1 MAESKQIQYLNKD
14 FDGFKQKLLE
24 FAQVYYPDTYN
35 DFSETSAGLM
45 LIEMASY
52 IGDVLS
58 FYGDNQ
64 VQENFLE
71 FAKQRD
77 SLLALA
83 YNHGYFPQVT
93 NAATVDV
100 DVYQTIPAT
109 IDGGLVTPDFN
120 YAMIVEEGAQIQSA
134 NNTSVFFYIEAKI
147 DFTISGS
154 GDPTD
159 ISVYSL
165 DSSNQPNFY
174 LLKKKARATA
184 GDLKTADFTFT
195 TPERFSTV
203 QIEDTNIIE
212 IVKITDSDGNRW
224 YEVPYLAQET
234 IFDPTTNI
242 AQNDPEL
249 YQYNET
255 TPYLL
260 KIKKVPRRFIKRFKT
275 NNSLELQF
283 GPGVSSNPDEVIT
296 PNSDNIGLGLP
307 YGQDKLTTA
316 WDPANF
322 LYTRTYGLAPSNT
335 TLTVEYL
342 TGGGATSNV
351 TAQSLTI
358 LSDGN
363 ITFFG
368 DNLDSILQDT
378 VRNSLAFTNTKPAL
392 GGGDGDTNEDI
403 RRKAIAQYPTQ
414 LRTVTKD
421 DYAIRALSLPSK
433 YGILSKVY
441 VTQDNSISPNV
452 STPESSYDTNALS
465 LYVLSRNSNNNLTI
479 ADPALK
485 NNLTT
490 YLGEYRMVTDAVT
503 IKDAFIINIGV
514 NFDVIIQPNFN
525 NRVVLNIIIN
535 ALTTYFDIDKWQIN
549 QPILINNVRNV
560 IDNIEGVQT
569 VKKLELVNKSGT
581 DSNYSEFAYDIN
593 GATINEVL
601 YPSLD
606 PSVFELKFPTT
617 DIQGRVVTN

>member
-24 FAQVYYPDTYN
+24 FAQVYYPNTYN

-52 IGDVLS
+52 VGDVLS
-58 FYGDNQ
+58 FYTDNQ
-64 VQENFLE
+64 IQENFLQ
-71 FAKQRD
+71 FAKQRNN
-77 SLLALA
+77 LLSLA
-83 YNHGYFPQVT
+83 YNSGYFPQVT
-93 NAATVDV
+93 NAATVNV
-100 DVYQTIPAT
+100 DIYQTIPAT
-109 IDGGLVTPDFN
+109 INSGLVTPDFN
-120 YAMIVEEGAQIQSA
+120 YAMIVEEGSQIQSS
-134 NNTSVFFYIEAKI
+134 NNTSVFFYIEDKI

-165 DSSNQPNFY
+165 DSNNQPNFY
-174 LLKKKARATA
+174 LLKKKAKATA
-184 GDLKTADFTFT
+184 GDLKTTSFTFT
-195 TPERFSTV
+195 NPERFSTV
-203 QIEDTNIIE
+203 QIEDNNIIE
-212 IVKITDSDGNRW
+212 IIKVTDSDGNRW
-224 YEVPYLAQET
+224 YNVPYLAQET
-234 IFDPTTNI
+234 IFDPSTNI
-242 AQNDPEL
+242 AKNNPEL

-260 KIKKVPRRFIKRFKT
+260 KIKKVPRRFIQRFKS
-275 NNSLELQF
+275 NNTLELQF
-283 GPGVSSNPDEVIT
+283 GPGISSNPDEIIT

-307 YGQDKLTTA
+307 YGQDKMTTS
-316 WDPANF
+316 WDPSNF
-322 LYTRTYGLAPSNT
+322 LYTKTYGLAPANT

-351 TAQSLTI
+351 VAQSLTI
-358 LSDGN
+358 LSGGN
-363 ITFFG
+363 VTFFG
-368 DNLDSILQDT
+368 DNLDPTLESTI
-378 VRNSLAFTNTKPAL
+378 RNSLAFTNDKPAV
-392 GGGDGDTNEDI
+392 GGGNGDTNEDI
-403 RRKAIAQYPTQ
+403 RLNAAAQYPTQ

-421 DYAIRALSLPSK
+421 DYAIRSLSLPSK
-433 YGILSKVY
+433 YGVLSKVY
-441 VTQDNSISPNV
+441 VTQDNSISPN
-452 STPESSYDTNALS
+452 TLNPESSYDTNALS
-465 LYVLSRNSNNNLTI
+465 LYVLSRDNNNNLTL

-485 NNLTT
+485 SNLAN

-525 NRVVLNIIIN
+525 NRVILNNIIN
-535 ALTTYFDIDKWQIN
+535 ALIVYFNIDNWQIN
-549 QPILINNVRNV
+549 QPILLNNVRNV

-569 VKKLELVNKSGT
+569 VKKLNLVNKSGV
-581 DSNYSEFAYDIN
+581 DSNYSEFAYDIK

>member
-24 FAQVYYPDTYN
+24 FAQVYYPNTYN

-52 IGDVLS
+52 VGDVLS
-58 FYGDNQ
+58 FYTDNQ
-64 VQENFLE
+64 IQENFLQ
-71 FAKQRD
+71 FAKQRNN
-77 SLLALA
+77 LLSLA
-83 YNHGYFPQVT
+83 YNSGYFPQVT
-93 NAATVDV
+93 NAATVNV
-100 DVYQTIPAT
+100 DIYQTIPAT
-109 IDGGLVTPDFN
+109 INSGLVTPDFN
-120 YAMIVEEGAQIQSA
+120 YAMIVEEGSQIQSS
-134 NNTSVFFYIEAKI
+134 NNTSVFFYIEDKI

-165 DSSNQPNFY
+165 DSNNQPNFY
-174 LLKKKARATA
+174 LLKKKAKATA
-184 GDLKTADFTFT
+184 GDLKTTSFTFT
-195 TPERFSTV
+195 NPERFSTV
-203 QIEDTNIIE
+203 QIEDNNIIE
-212 IVKITDSDGNRW
+212 IIKVTDSDGNRW
-224 YEVPYLAQET
+224 YNVPYLAQET
-234 IFDPTTNI
+234 IFDPSTNI
-242 AQNDPEL
+242 AKNNPEL

-260 KIKKVPRRFIKRFKT
+260 KIKKVPRRFIQRFKS
-275 NNSLELQF
+275 NNTLELQF
-283 GPGVSSNPDEVIT
+283 GPGISSNPDEIIT

-307 YGQDKLTTA
+307 YGQDKMTTS
-316 WDPANF
+316 WDPSNF
-322 LYTRTYGLAPSNT
+322 LYTKTYGLAPANT

-342 TGGGATSNV
+342 TGGGASSNV
-351 TAQSLTI
+351 VAQSLTI
-358 LSDGN
+358 LSGGN
-363 ITFFG
+363 VTFFG
-368 DNLDSILQDT
+368 DNLDPTLESTI
-378 VRNSLAFTNTKPAL
+378 RNSLAFTNDKPAV
-392 GGGDGDTNEDI
+392 GGGNGDTNEDI
-403 RRKAIAQYPTQ
+403 RLNAAAQYPTQ

-421 DYAIRALSLPSK
+421 DYAIRSLSLPSK
-433 YGILSKVY
+433 YGVLSKVY
-441 VTQDNSISPNV
+441 VTQDNSISPN
-452 STPESSYDTNALS
+452 TLNPESSYDTNALS
-465 LYVLSRNSNNNLTI
+465 LYVLSRDNNNNLTL

-485 NNLTT
+485 SNLAN

-525 NRVVLNIIIN
+525 NRVILNNIIN
-535 ALTTYFDIDKWQIN
+535 ALIVYFNIDNWQIN
-549 QPILINNVRNV
+549 QPILLKNVRNV

-569 VKKLELVNKSGT
+569 VKKLNLVNKSGV
-581 DSNYSEFAYDIN
+581 DSNYSEFAYDIK

>member
-24 FAQVYYPDTYN
+24 FAQVYYPNTYN

-52 IGDVLS
+52 VGDVLS
-58 FYGDNQ
+58 FYTDNQ
-64 VQENFLE
+64 IQENFLQ
-71 FAKQRD
+71 FAKQRNN
-77 SLLALA
+77 LLSLA
-83 YNHGYFPQVT
+83 YNSGYFPQVT
-93 NAATVDV
+93 NAATVNV
-100 DVYQTIPAT
+100 DIYQTIPAT
-109 IDGGLVTPDFN
+109 INSGLITPDFN
-120 YAMIVEEGAQIQSA
+120 YAMIVEEGSQIQSS
-134 NNTSVFFYIEAKI
+134 NNTSVFFYIEDKI

-165 DSSNQPNFY
+165 DSNNQPNFY
-174 LLKKKARATA
+174 LLKKKAKATA
-184 GDLKTADFTFT
+184 GDLKTTSFTFT
-195 TPERFSTV
+195 NPERFSTV
-203 QIEDTNIIE
+203 QIEDNNIIE
-212 IVKITDSDGNRW
+212 IIKVTDSDGNRW
-224 YEVPYLAQET
+224 YNVPYLAQET
-234 IFDPTTNI
+234 IFDPSTNI
-242 AQNDPEL
+242 AQNNPEL
-249 YQYNET
+249 YQYTET

-260 KIKKVPRRFIKRFKT
+260 KIKKVPRRFIQRFKS
-275 NNSLELQF
+275 NNTLELQF
-283 GPGVSSNPDEVIT
+283 GPGISSNPDEIIT

-307 YGQDKLTTA
+307 YGQDKMTTS
-316 WDPANF
+316 WDPSNF
-322 LYTRTYGLAPSNT
+322 LYTKTYGLAPANT

-351 TAQSLTI
+351 VAQSLTI
-358 LSDGN
+358 LSGGN
-363 ITFFG
+363 VTFFG
-368 DNLDSILQDT
+368 DNLDPTLESTI
-378 VRNSLAFTNTKPAL
+378 RNSLAFTNDKPAV
-392 GGGDGDTNEDI
+392 GGGNGDTNEDI
-403 RRKAIAQYPTQ
+403 RLNAAAQYPTQ

-421 DYAIRALSLPSK
+421 DYAIRSLSLPSK
-433 YGILSKVY
+433 YGVLSKVY
-441 VTQDNSISPNV
+441 VTQDNSISPN
-452 STPESSYDTNALS
+452 TLNPESSYDTNALS
-465 LYVLSRNSNNNLTI
+465 LYVLSRDNNNNLTL

-485 NNLTT
+485 SNLAN

-525 NRVVLNIIIN
+525 NRVILNNIIN
-535 ALTTYFDIDKWQIN
+535 ALIVYFNIDNWQIN
-549 QPILINNVRNV
+549 QPILLNNVRNV

-569 VKKLELVNKSGT
+569 VKKLNLVNKSGV
-581 DSNYSEFAYDIN
+581 DSNYSEFAYDIK